1 MGGRN
6 MKLQPVRG
14 TRDIYGEEALL
25 FREIE
30 SQFSRTAKI
39 FDFQEIQTPIFEFT
53 QVFKRSLGDETDI
66 VNKEMYTFDDRS
78 GDSLTLRPEGTASVV
93 RSVLSESLLRDLPL
107 KLFYSGPM
115 FRHERPQKGRY
126 RQFTQFGVEMIG
138 VGDPV
143 GDIEILSFAWNFFK
157 GCKLDEKVELEI
169 NTIGDLESRKNYLE
183 KLTSFLE
190 SYKNDLSE
198 DSQRRLKTNPLRILD
213 SKDQKDQNI
222 INEAPTLSDSL
233 NDESKSFFD
242 QVLSGLEKLGL
253 SYKLNPLL
261 VRGLDYYNHSVFEF
275 TTTHLGSQNAVL
287 SGGRYNNLIET
298 MGGPSTPGV
307 GWAAGTD
314 RIALLLEKP
323 KNPHRTLALI
333 AATEKGSEHRF
344 KLLNELREA
353 EIPSQI
359 IYSGNI
365 SKQMKKANK
374 RNCSHALI
382 IGDEEIEKETYELK
396 NLKDG
401 SQESFSKEKLFD
413 FLKKQD
419 WGL

>member
-1 MGGRN
+1 

-39 FDFQEIQTPIFEFT
+39 FDFHEIQTPIFEFT

-66 VNKEMYTFDDRS
+66 VNKEMYTFEDRS

-157 GCKLDEKVELEI
+157 GCQLDKKVELEI
-169 NTIGDLESRKNYLE
+169 NTIGDLESRKKYLD
-183 KLTSFLE
+183 KLTTFLE
-190 SYKNDLSE
+190 SYKKDLSE
-198 DSQRRLKTNPLRILD
+198 DSQRRLKSNPLRILD
-213 SKDQKDQNI
+213 SKDENDKKI
-222 INEAPTLSDSL
+222 VSEAPSLSDSL

-323 KNPHRTLALI
+323 KNPHKTLALI

-401 SQESFSKEKLFD
+401 SQESFPKEKLFD